1 MNNTQEKGPAMS
13 AKISF
18 LAKLAMSASL
28 ALLLFGCEE
37 DRHGY
42 YGDDYTTGITDEEA
56 LQDIFLADA
65 DVEDPDVWQ
74 DGSEGIS
81 AAELRSLDEE
91 IEPLAW
97 WRIGHRER
105 QNVTVE
111 FIDDDHAIL
120 TRVRSFDGSFRL
132 LTELTDD
139 EMETIDKP
147 MYNDLV
153 RRARAVRVDDSPYP
167 RRNWR
172 IEAISAETMESVD
185 PNPNTVHILNVTAI
199 HASGDVIVDMDDP
212 LGTYFDR
219 ESLPFVRQG
228 EEVVVFVEV
237 EGNIPAPIG
246 MLRPNV
252 YRGGRLP
259 RLPLHDDG
267 VAPDATEGD
276 GIYSGSYVAAQRRGL
291 HHIGLD
297 FIDDQTIY
305 DDEAAYDASGWAIP
319 YRVIAD

>member
-1 MNNTQEKGPAMS
+1 MS
-13 AKISF
+13 AKFSF
-18 LAKLAMSASL
+18 LGKLALSASL
-28 ALLLFGCEE
+28 AIMVFGCEE
-37 DRHGY
+37 DRYAY
-42 YGDDYTTGITDEEA
+42 YGDDYSTDITDEEA
-56 LQDIFLADA
+56 LQDIFLADT
-65 DVEDPDVWQ
+65 DVESPDVWQ
-74 DGSEGIS
+74 DGTEGIS
-81 AAELRSLDEE
+81 TAELRSLDEE
-91 IEPLAW
+91 IDPLGW
-97 WRIGHRER
+97 WRIGHRQRES
-105 QNVTVE
+105 VTVD

-132 LTELTDD
+132 LTDMSDD
-139 EMETIDKP
+139 EMVTIDKP

-172 IEAISAETMESVD
+172 IEAITAETMESVD
-185 PNPNTVHILNVTAI
+185 PNPNTVHILNVTAL
-199 HASGDVIVDMDDP
+199 HSNGRVIVDLDDP
-212 LGTYFDR
+212 LHTYFDR
-219 ESLPFVRQG
+219 ESLPFAYQG

-259 RLPLHDDG
+259 RLPLRDDG
-267 VAPDATEGD
+267 VSPDVTEGD
-276 GIYSGSYVAAQRRGL
+276 GIYSGSYVAGQRRGL